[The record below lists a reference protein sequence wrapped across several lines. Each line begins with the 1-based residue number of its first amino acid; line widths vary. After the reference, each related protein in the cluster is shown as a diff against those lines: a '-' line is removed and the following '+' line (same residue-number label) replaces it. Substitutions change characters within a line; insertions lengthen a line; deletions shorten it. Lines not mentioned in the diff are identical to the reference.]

1 MKEKITDM
9 ALSKRLEQVLHMIP
23 QCQTVADVGTDHGYL
38 AVACIEEKVATQV
51 IAIDVNQGP
60 LESARGLIK
69 ERKLENYITCR
80 LGDGLAVTK
89 EGEVDCAVICGMGGE
104 LMQHIITV
112 GPELLH
118 TYVLQPQSHRRELKQ
133 FLVDQGYGI
142 IQEACLVEGNQY
154 YDMWLVQRGATSVY
168 NELSRESMLWE
179 YGALL
184 QQEQSEVWT
193 QHIQRRIETL
203 QSILQHMRD
212 TAKSSD
218 ALQVME
224 QEMKALQGILQ

>member
-1 MKEKITDM
+1 
-9 ALSKRLEQVLHMIP
+9 MIP

-38 AVACIEEKVATQV
+38 AVACIEAGVAKEV

-60 LESARGLIK
+60 LESAKGLVK
-69 ERKLENYITCR
+69 ERKLEQSIECR
-80 LGDGLAVTK
+80 LGDGLAATK
-89 EGEVDCAVICGMGGE
+89 QGEVDCAVICGMGGE

-112 GPELLH
+112 GPELLE

-142 IQEACLVEGNQY
+142 VQEKCLLEGNQY
-154 YDMWLVQRGATSVY
+154 YDMWLVQRGATTVY
-168 NELSRESMLWE
+168 NELPRESMLWE

-193 QHIQRRIETL
+193 QYIQRRMETL

-218 ALQVME
+218 AVQVME
-224 QEMKALQGILQ
+224 EELHALQGILQ

>member
-1 MKEKITDM
+1 M
-9 ALSKRLEQVLHMIP
+9 L
-23 QCQTVADVGTDHGYL
+23 
-38 AVACIEEKVATQV
+38 
-51 IAIDVNQGP
+51 
-60 LESARGLIK
+60 
-69 ERKLENYITCR
+69 
-80 LGDGLAVTK
+80 
-89 EGEVDCAVICGMGGE
+89 
-104 LMQHIITV
+104 
-112 GPELLH
+112 
-118 TYVLQPQSHRRELKQ
+118 Q

-218 ALQVME
+218 AIQVME

>member
-1 MKEKITDM
+1 M
-9 ALSKRLEQVLHMIP
+9 ALSKRLEQVATMIP
-23 QCQTVADVGTDHGYL
+23 PCQTVADVGTDHGFL
-38 AVACIEEKVATQV
+38 AVALIEKEIAQQV
-51 IAIDVNQGP
+51 IAIDVNRGP
-60 LESARGLIK
+60 LESAKGFVKERGLESRI
-69 ERKLENYITCR
+69 ECR
-80 LGDGLAVTK
+80 LGDGLAVTVA
-89 EGEVDCAVICGMGGE
+89 GEVDCAVICGMGGE

-142 IQEACLVEGNQY
+142 VQEACLVEGNQF
-154 YDMWLVQRGATSVY
+154 YDMWLVQLNAVSVY
-168 NELSRESMLWE
+168 DTLPRESMLWE

-184 QQEQSEVWT
+184 QEAQSGVWT

-203 QSILQHMRD
+203 QSILKHMRD

-218 ALQVME
+218 ATKTLE
-224 QEMKALQGILQ
+224 KELEGLQGILK

>member
-1 MKEKITDM
+1 M
-9 ALSKRLEQVLHMIP
+9 ALSKRLQQVLHMIP
-23 QCQTVADVGTDHGYL
+23 QCHTVADVGTDHGYL
-38 AVACIEEKVATQV
+38 AVACIEEQVAIQV

-60 LESARGLIK
+60 LESAKGLVK
-69 ERKLENYITCR
+69 ERKLEEYIECR

-142 IQEACLVEGNQY
+142 VKEECLLEGDQY

-168 NELSRESMLWE
+168 NALPKESMLWE

-184 QQEQSEVWT
+184 YQEQSEVWT
-193 QHIQRRIETL
+193 QNIQRRIKTL
-203 QSILQHMRD
+203 QSILEHMRD

-218 ALQVME
+218 AIQVIE
-224 QEMKALQGILQ
+224 KELQGLQDFLQ

>member
-1 MKEKITDM
+1 M

-38 AVACIEEKVATQV
+38 AVACIEAGVAKEV

-60 LESARGLIK
+60 LESAKGLVK
-69 ERKLENYITCR
+69 ERKLEQSIECR
-80 LGDGLAVTK
+80 LGDGLAATK
-89 EGEVDCAVICGMGGE
+89 QGEVDCAVICGMGGE

-112 GPELLH
+112 GPELLE

-142 IQEACLVEGNQY
+142 VQEKCLLEGNQY
-154 YDMWLVQRGATSVY
+154 YDMWLVQRGATTVY
-168 NELSRESMLWE
+168 NELPRESILWE

-184 QQEQSEVWT
+184 QQEQFEVWT
-193 QHIQRRIETL
+193 QHIQRRMETL

-218 ALQVME
+218 AVQVME
-224 QEMKALQGILQ
+224 EELHALQGILQ

>member
-1 MKEKITDM
+1 M
-9 ALSKRLEQVLHMIP
+9 A
-23 QCQTVADVGTDHGYL
+23 
-38 AVACIEEKVATQV
+38 ATKQ
-51 IAIDVNQGP
+51 
-60 LESARGLIK
+60 
-69 ERKLENYITCR
+69 
-80 LGDGLAVTK
+80 
-89 EGEVDCAVICGMGGE
+89 GEVDCAVICGMGGE

-112 GPELLH
+112 GPELLE

-142 IQEACLVEGNQY
+142 VQEKCLLEGHQY

-168 NELSRESMLWE
+168 NELPRESMLWE

-193 QHIQRRIETL
+193 QHIQRRMKTL

-212 TAKSSD
+212 TAKSGD
-218 ALQVME
+218 AVQGME
-224 QEMKALQGILQ
+224 QELQALQGILQ

>member
-1 MKEKITDM
+1 M

-38 AVACIEEKVATQV
+38 AVACIETGVAKEV

-60 LESARGLIK
+60 LESAKGLVK
-69 ERKLENYITCR
+69 ERKLENYIECR

-89 EGEVDCAVICGMGGE
+89 AGEVDCAVICGMGGE

-112 GPELLH
+112 GPELLE

-142 IQEACLVEGNQY
+142 VQEKCLLEGNQY
-154 YDMWLVQRGATSVY
+154 YDMWLVQRGATTVY
-168 NELSRESMLWE
+168 NELPRESMLWE

-184 QQEQSEVWT
+184 QQEQSEVWI
-193 QHIQRRIETL
+193 QHIQRRMETL
-203 QSILQHMRD
+203 QSILLHMRD
-212 TAKSSD
+212 TAKSGD
-218 ALQVME
+218 ALQGME
-224 QEMKALQGILQ
+224 QELQALQGILQ

>member
-1 MKEKITDM
+1 M
-9 ALSKRLEQVLHMIP
+9 ALSKRLQQVLHMIP

-38 AVACIEEKVATQV
+38 AVACIEEQVAIQV

-60 LESARGLIK
+60 LESAKGLVK
-69 ERKLENYITCR
+69 ERKLEEYIECR

-142 IQEACLVEGNQY
+142 VKEECLLEGNQY

-168 NELSRESMLWE
+168 NALPKESILWE

-184 QQEQSEVWT
+184 QQKQSEVWR
-193 QHIQRRIETL
+193 QNIQRRIKIL
-203 QSILQHMRD
+203 QSILQRLRD

-218 ALQVME
+218 TAKTMQKE
-224 QEMKALQGILQ
+224 IQALQGII

>member
-1 MKEKITDM
+1 M

-38 AVACIEEKVATQV
+38 AVACIEAGVAKEV

-60 LESARGLIK
+60 LESAKGLVK
-69 ERKLENYITCR
+69 ERKLEQSIECR
-80 LGDGLAVTK
+80 LGDGLAATK
-89 EGEVDCAVICGMGGE
+89 QGEVDCAVICGMGGE

-112 GPELLH
+112 GPELLE

-142 IQEACLVEGNQY
+142 VQEKCLLEGNQY
-154 YDMWLVQRGATSVY
+154 YDMWLVQRGATTVY
-168 NELSRESMLWE
+168 NELPSESRLWE

-193 QHIQRRIETL
+193 QYIQRRMETL

-218 ALQVME
+218 AVQVME
-224 QEMKALQGILQ
+224 EELHALQGILQ